1 MVGLLWQCCHT
12 LFFQKAFLANA
23 KGHSLSLG
31 HVLTHT
37 LHPREELNP
46 PSVCPKPALAL
57 LALLLMLMKS
67 EDQLSLANSA
77 LSWPLRPA

>member
-1 MVGLLWQCCHT
+1 MAMLSHPVFPKGFPGKCQRA
-12 LFFQKAFLANA
+12 FFVSGSRA
-23 KGHSLSLG
+23 H
-31 HVLTHT
+31 THT